1 MNKIIEKVLNLMIT
15 DLNNNSLDIKPF
27 LKWAGGKKQLLPE
40 IKKYVPANYSTYYE
54 PFVGGGA
61 VFFELKS
68 KKAVINDIS
77 QELINVYKVVKNNV
91 ESLIKDL
98 KKHKNNRDYFYKIR
112 GLDRDK
118 EYEKLPN
125 IEKASRIIY
134 LNKTCYNG
142 LFRVNRQGYFNV
154 PFGRYKNP
162 NIVNEK
168 VLRAVSDYLKNNEI
182 KILNKDFAEV
192 LDKIERDCF
201 IYFDPPYNPLSES
214 SSFTGYTFS
223 GFSEEEQ
230 RRLKKLCDRLNKGD
244 YRFLISNSATPFILN
259 LYEDYKETTVIVK
272 TNRSINCIAS
282 KRGEIEEVLI
292 RNYEL

>member
-1 MNKIIEKVLNLMIT
+1 MDKNKEILR
-15 DLNNNSLDIKPF
+15 PF

-61 VFFELKS
+61 VFFELKP

-77 QELINVYKVVKNNV
+77 QELINVYRVVKNNV
-91 ESLIKDL
+91 ERLIKDL

-112 GLDRDK
+112 VLDRDK
-118 EYEKLPN
+118 EYEKLSS

-162 NIVNEK
+162 NIINEK
-168 VLRAVSDYLKNNEI
+168 VLRAVSNYLIDNNI

-192 LDKIERDCF
+192 LDKIEKNCF

-223 GFSEEEQ
+223 GFGEEEQ
-230 RRLKKLCDRLNKGD
+230 RRLKKLCDRLNKDG

-259 LYEDYKETTVIVK
+259 LYKYYKETTVIVK

>member
-1 MNKIIEKVLNLMIT
+1 MMAKNK
-15 DLNNNSLDIKPF
+15 DILRPF

-61 VFFELKS
+61 VFFKLKP

-77 QELINVYKVVKNNV
+77 KELINVYRVVKNNV
-91 ESLIKDL
+91 ERLIKDL

-112 GLDRDK
+112 ELDRNK
-118 EYEKLPN
+118 EYEKLSS

-162 NIVNEK
+162 NIINEK
-168 VLRAVSDYLKNNEI
+168 VLRAVSNYLINNDI
-182 KILNKDFAEV
+182 KILNKDFAKV
-192 LDKIERDCF
+192 LDEIEKDCF
-201 IYFDPPYNPLSES
+201 IYFDPPYNPLSGS
-214 SSFTGYTFS
+214 SSFTSYTLS
-223 GFSEEEQ
+223 GFGEEEQ
-230 RRLKKLCDRLNKGD
+230 RRLKKLCDRLNKEG
-244 YRFLISNSATPFILN
+244 YRFLISNSATSFILN
-259 LYEDYKETTVIVK
+259 LYKDYKETTVIVK

-292 RNYEL
+292 RNYEI

>member
-1 MNKIIEKVLNLMIT
+1 MIT
-15 DLNNNSLDIKPF
+15 DLNNNSLNIKPF

-40 IKKYVPANYSTYYE
+40 IKKYVPANYLTYYE

-61 VFFELKS
+61 VLFELKP

-98 KKHKNNRDYFYKIR
+98 KKHKNSRDYFYKIR

-168 VLRAVSDYLKNNEI
+168 VLRAVSNYLINNDI

-192 LDKIERDCF
+192 LDKIEKDCF

-223 GFSEEEQ
+223 GFNEEEQ
-230 RRLKKLCDRLNKGD
+230 RRLKKLCDRLNKDG

-259 LYEDYKETTVIVK
+259 LYKDYKETTVIVK